1 MKEHRVHY
9 VTDKQVS
16 LPLTSY
22 IVSLLLHFVLAGE
35 VVGQPEMAQC

>member
-1 MKEHRVHY
+1 MEEHRVHY
-9 VTDKQVS
+9 LADKLVS

-22 IVSLLLHFVLAGE
+22 ISLLLPVVLAGE